1 MLVRLTRLTRR
12 SPQRFLQP
20 PAASHPQA
28 LHRLALTLLLALP
41 LTAFAHQQGTVGSSA
56 LLTGLSHP
64 ISGLDHVLAMLAV
77 GMWGARLGM
86 PAIWL
91 LPVTFPLMMTLGG
104 IAGMLGLPLP
114 GVELGIGLSV
124 IVLGGVI
131 LAGLRA
137 PLWVSMPL
145 VGVFAIFHG
154 YAHGVEM
161 PGQHDPLA
169 YSLGF
174 VVATGLIHL
183 AGIAIGLV
191 TRLPHGHTLLRIGG
205 GLIVAAGVYL
215 LTQS

>member
-1 MLVRLTRLTRR
+1 M
-12 SPQRFLQP
+12 P
-20 PAASHPQA
+20 PAPSRPAAP
-28 LHRLALTLLLALP
+28 LFLLLVTLP
-41 LTAFAHQQGTVGSSA
+41 LSVAAHQQGTIGSSA
-56 LLTGLSHP
+56 LLNGLSHP

-114 GVELGIGLSV
+114 SVELGIGLSV
-124 IVLGGVI
+124 VMLGGVI

-137 PLWVSMPL
+137 PLWISMPL
-145 VGVFAIFHG
+145 VGIFAVFHG

-161 PGQHDPLA
+161 PGLSDPLA

-174 VVATGLIHL
+174 VVATGLIHI
-183 AGIAIGLV
+183 AGITIGLV
-191 TRLPHGHTLLRIGG
+191 TRLPHGHTLLRLGG
-205 GLIVAAGVYL
+205 GLISAAGVYL
-215 LTQS
+215 LAQT

>member
-1 MLVRLTRLTRR
+1 MPPTLSR
-12 SPQRFLQP
+12 
-20 PAASHPQA
+20 PAA
-28 LHRLALTLLLALP
+28 TLFLLMVALP
-41 LTAFAHQQGTVGSSA
+41 LSVAAHQQGTIGSNA

-114 GVELGIGLSV
+114 GVELGIVLSV

-145 VGVFAIFHG
+145 VGIFAVFHG
-154 YAHGVEM
+154 YAHGAEM
-161 PGQHDPLA
+161 PGQNDALA
-169 YSLGF
+169 YSIGF

-183 AGIAIGLV
+183 TGIAIGLV

-205 GLIVAAGVYL
+205 GAISAAGVYL
-215 LTQS
+215 LAQT

>member
-1 MLVRLTRLTRR
+1 
-12 SPQRFLQP
+12 
-20 PAASHPQA
+20 
-28 LHRLALTLLLALP
+28 LALP
-41 LTAFAHQQGTVGSSA
+41 LQALAHQQGTIGSSA

-64 ISGLDHVLAMLAV
+64 ISGIDHVLAMLAV

-124 IVLGGVI
+124 VVLGGVI

-145 VGVFAIFHG
+145 VGVFAVFHG

-161 PGQHDPLA
+161 PSQGDPLA

-174 VVATGLIHL
+174 VVATGLIHI

-205 GLIVAAGVYL
+205 GCITAAGIYL
-215 LTQS
+215 LMRT